1 MTRLQEASIAERQAA
16 QERERDLCARRLA
29 EITTHFEEQLHAQR
43 LRQGAQAQAER
54 EAEHEGRRREMSRLE
69 DELRELRSREIARD
83 RAGSREIL
91 RDCAG

>member
-1 MTRLQEASIAERQAA
+1 MQHEMTRLQEASIAERQAA

-69 DELRELRSREIARD
+69 DELRELRSGEIWRGPWA
-83 RAGSREIL
+83 SW
-91 RDCAG
+91 